1 MARLLALVVGCDYEG
16 ASQPGLA
23 DLIGAENEAQQMAA
37 LLAAGPRS
45 AGGTLARLTLLLGA
59 EATTDN
65 IRGALKHTLAAQG
78 AGDTL
83 LFYFAGHGNQEEGG
97 LVLYTWDTDYPAA

>member
-16 ASQPGLA
+16 ASQPALA
-23 DLIGAENEAQQMAA
+23 DLHGAENDAQQIAA
-37 LLAAGPRS
+37 LLAAGPR

-65 IRGALKHTLAAQG
+65 IRTALKYTRAAQG

-97 LVLYTWDTDYPAA
+97 LVLYTWDA